1 MGKLSIDQLTE
12 VKKGHTGTGL
22 LIERDGHIDSDTD
35 LIKQIHEDINNN
47 HKFVIPEHF
56 VVSAV
61 FQKYGIKNANGRI
74 YPESIL
80 KREVDKY
87 QDKIRSRCAL
97 GSLDHPS
104 CMVFEDSNIL
114 TEKGWKK
121 IQDIEEGE
129 NILTITPD
137 KRIEVHPIIRKINEP
152 YKGKMYHFKGRFI
165 DITVTPNH
173 RFPIWD
179 RHKNWKGFYTA
190 EDIYNN
196 RVPDQSHSYFFKTG
210 EWHNNSD
217 EEFVIKGLSEEEVS
231 KISSKAL
238 KEKYVQDVHVPMD
251 VWMKF
256 MGIYLSEG
264 DSCYIRENGKKD
276 ARVRISQKKQEVIDE
291 IEEMLKSFPLEY
303 IKHIHKNGSVTFVI
317 QDLRLSKYL
326 SQFGKCYDKYV
337 PYEIKKQGK
346 DMLRIFY
353 DWFVMGDGRK
363 RGLGPG
369 KYYSDDVFS
378 SSKQLVM
385 DLNEIQLKI
394 GYCGSYHEEDRH
406 IDRLIEGRLIKAEN
420 SHNMHF
426 TMRSHCE
433 CIVLAP
439 KSLTITEEEYD
450 GRVYCVEVENHTF
463 YTMCK
468 NGKCL
473 WSGNSSSIS
482 GHDISHNILSLE
494 WKGHTLIGEMELQL
508 SPGYIRYGVC
518 STSGDL
524 VANMLLSGYLIG
536 VSSRGVGSVE
546 QKFGEYVVCD
556 DFEIVCWDCVCEPS
570 TPGAFIKTTRDEL
583 SQYVENDETRKNKP
597 IVSENKKLVDIE
609 KILTL

>member
-22 LIERDGHIDSDTD
+22 LIERDGHINSDTD

-87 QDKIRSRCAL
+87 QDKIVTRCAL

-104 CMVFEDSNIL
+104 
-114 TEKGWKK
+114 
-121 IQDIEEGE
+121 
-129 NILTITPD
+129 
-137 KRIEVHPIIRKINEP
+137 
-152 YKGKMYHFKGRFI
+152 
-165 DITVTPNH
+165 
-173 RFPIWD
+173 
-179 RHKNWKGFYTA
+179 
-190 EDIYNN
+190 
-196 RVPDQSHSYFFKTG
+196 
-210 EWHNNSD
+210 
-217 EEFVIKGLSEEEVS
+217 
-231 KISSKAL
+231 
-238 KEKYVQDVHVPMD
+238 
-251 VWMKF
+251 
-256 MGIYLSEG
+256 
-264 DSCYIRENGKKD
+264 
-276 ARVRISQKKQEVIDE
+276 
-291 IEEMLKSFPLEY
+291 
-303 IKHIHKNGSVTFVI
+303 
-317 QDLRLSKYL
+317 
-326 SQFGKCYDKYV
+326 
-337 PYEIKKQGK
+337 
-346 DMLRIFY
+346 
-353 DWFVMGDGRK
+353 
-363 RGLGPG
+363 
-369 KYYSDDVFS
+369 
-378 SSKQLVM
+378 
-385 DLNEIQLKI
+385 
-394 GYCGSYHEEDRH
+394 
-406 IDRLIEGRLIKAEN
+406 
-420 SHNMHF
+420 
-426 TMRSHCE
+426 
-433 CIVLAP
+433 
-439 KSLTITEEEYD
+439 
-450 GRVYCVEVENHTF
+450 
-463 YTMCK
+463 
-468 NGKCL
+468 
-473 WSGNSSSIS
+473 SSSIS

-609 KILTL
+609 KILTI